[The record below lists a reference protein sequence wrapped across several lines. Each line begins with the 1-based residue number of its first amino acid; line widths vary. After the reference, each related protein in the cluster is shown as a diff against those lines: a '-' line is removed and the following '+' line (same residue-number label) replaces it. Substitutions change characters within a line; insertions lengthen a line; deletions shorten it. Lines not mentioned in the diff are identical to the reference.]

1 MASQT
6 NAVFAALSY
15 VLWAASATFHGIE
28 IWNFAKRVEL
38 RDDMIKKIVV
48 EV

>member
-6 NAVFAALSY
+6 NAMFAVLSY

-28 IWNFAKRVEL
+28 ISNFANRVEL
-38 RDDMIKKIVV
+38 MNDMNKKIVV